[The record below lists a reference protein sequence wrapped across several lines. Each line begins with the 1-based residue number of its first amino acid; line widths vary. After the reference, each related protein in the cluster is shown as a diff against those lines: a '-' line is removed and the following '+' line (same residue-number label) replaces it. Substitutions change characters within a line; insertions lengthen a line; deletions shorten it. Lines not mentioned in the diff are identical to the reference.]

1 MHTAHSPS
9 FIAYLPPERP
19 RTCRSQKGLPIICRR
34 FSKGRALTAHHSA
47 KAQLHGPNFEEAQLH
62 HASIGQSTQLHGVQT
77 FKEPSLTARQSGR
90 AQLRSAQNFKEPS
103 PAARQ
108 SDRAQLRSAPIRR
121 SPASQRAN
129 QTEPSLT
136 ARQSDR
142 AQLRSAPIRQSP
154 ASQRNNRTEHTFPAY
169 RRPNASAARF
179 TLQQEANSRGTRAST
194 SIESVSTRKCSP
206 CPVLGKHAAAIVP
219 SACAGCSAGP
229 LQSRTYPGA
238 RGGFLNFRS

>member
-1 MHTAHSPS
+1 VHTAHSPS
-9 FIAYLPPERP
+9 FIAYLPPEGP
-19 RTCRSQKGLPIICRR
+19 RSRRSQKRLPVIFRR

-47 KAQLHGPNFEEAQLH
+47 KARLHGPNFEEAQLH
-62 HASIGQSTQLHGVQT
+62 SASIGQST
-77 FKEPSLTARQSGR
+77 
-90 AQLRSAQNFKEPS
+90 QLRSAQNFKEPS
-103 PAARQ
+103 PA
-108 SDRAQLRSAPIRR
+108 
-121 SPASQRAN
+121 
-129 QTEPSLT
+129 